1 MESIMKVSFRT
12 GYIAV
17 LGTVG
22 TVLSLG
28 GLFSPATAFSDKNLS
43 VSALSNLRAFAAAE
57 AMMALF
63 ALYSL
68 AKKHYQDAALI
79 FLLIS
84 TIGWTIGQVISYF
97 ADGKPTSLVVI
108 AIVVQAAFIPLTWMA
123 LKKK

>member
-1 MESIMKVSFRT
+1 MKFSFRT
-12 GYIAV
+12 GFIAV

-43 VSALSNLRAFAAAE
+43 ISALSNLRAFAAAE
-57 AMMALF
+57 VMMALF

-68 AKKHYQDAALI
+68 VKKQYQDSALI

-84 TIGWTIGQVISYF
+84 TIGWTIGQVLSYF
-97 ADGKPTSLVVI
+97 ADGKPSSLVVVSI
-108 AIVVQAAFIPLTWMA
+108 IVQAAFIPLTWIA

>member
-1 MESIMKVSFRT
+1 MKLTFRA

-17 LGTVG
+17 LGTIG
-22 TVLSLG
+22 TILSLG
-28 GLFSPATAFSDKNLS
+28 GLFAPSTAFSDKNLS

-68 AKKHYQDAALI
+68 IKKQYQDAALI

-97 ADGKPTSLVVI
+97 ADGKPTSMVVLS
-108 AIVVQAAFIPLTWMA
+108 IVLQAAFIPLTWIA
-123 LKKK
+123 LQKK

>member
-1 MESIMKVSFRT
+1 MKVSFRT
-12 GYIAV
+12 GFIAV

-43 VSALSNLRAFAAAE
+43 ISALSNLRAFAAAE

-68 AKKHYQDAALI
+68 AKKQYQDSALI

-84 TIGWTIGQVISYF
+84 TIGWTIGQVLSYF

-108 AIVVQAAFIPLTWMA
+108 SIVVQAAFIPLTWMA